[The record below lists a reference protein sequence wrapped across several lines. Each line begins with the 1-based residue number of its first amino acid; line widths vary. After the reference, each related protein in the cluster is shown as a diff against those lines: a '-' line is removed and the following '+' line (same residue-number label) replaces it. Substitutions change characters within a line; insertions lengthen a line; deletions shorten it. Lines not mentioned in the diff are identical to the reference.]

1 MKSAIENVFRAAM
14 SVVPRTWK
22 RRVKVSVLHMPDVES
37 SMLRM
42 KSLGFLP
49 QTVVDVGA
57 YHGDWTRTCKE
68 VFPQVRVLMVEPQ
81 HECQVKLQGLARR
94 LAGLSV
100 QPVLLGATEK
110 DKVGFF
116 SLETASSVFPETAK
130 TDAPSAYLQMT
141 TLDKLTERTAFATPD
156 FLKLDVQ
163 GYELEV
169 LKGAERALDY
179 VQAILMEVNLIE
191 VYKGAPLFHDVSS
204 FMAARGFVLYDVCTL
219 FHRPYDGA
227 LWQMDVVFLRSSSPL
242 LASKQWAQR
251 YHRLIPESH

>member
-1 MKSAIENVFRAAM
+1 MKSTIENVFRAAM
-14 SVVPRTWK
+14 SFVPKTWK
-22 RRVKVSVLHMPDVES
+22 RLVKVSVLHMPDVES

-68 VFPQVRVLMVEPQ
+68 VFPQARVLMVEPQ
-81 HECQVKLQGLARR
+81 HDCQVELQGLARQ

-100 QPVLLGATEK
+100 QPVLLGAAKK
-110 DKVGFF
+110 DNVGFF
-116 SLETASSVFPETAK
+116 SLETASSVLPETAK
-130 TDAPSAYLQMT
+130 PAVPSDYLQMT
-141 TLDKLTERTAFATPD
+141 TLDMLTEGTAFATPD
-156 FLKLDVQ
+156 FVKLDVQ

-169 LKGAERALDY
+169 LKGAERVLNSIQ
-179 VQAILMEVNLIE
+179 VILMEVNLIE
-191 VYKGAPLFHDVSS
+191 IYKGAPLLHDVSS
-204 FMAARGFVLYDVCTL
+204 FMAARGFVFYDVCTL

-242 LASKQWAQR
+242 LASKQWA
-251 YHRLIPESH
+251 